1 MSRKKVM
8 ILLLIFT
15 NLPLALYTSLL
26 HQRGTLDVMKYVHD
40 QTKLFQKNDEE
51 IDVAFLM
58 PCHSTPYYG
67 YASFLCKDTYC
78 I

>member
-40 QTKLFQKNDEE
+40 QTKLFQKNDEK

-58 PCHSTPYYG
+58 PCHSTAYYG
-67 YASFLCKDTYC
+67 YASFLCEDT
-78 I
+78 